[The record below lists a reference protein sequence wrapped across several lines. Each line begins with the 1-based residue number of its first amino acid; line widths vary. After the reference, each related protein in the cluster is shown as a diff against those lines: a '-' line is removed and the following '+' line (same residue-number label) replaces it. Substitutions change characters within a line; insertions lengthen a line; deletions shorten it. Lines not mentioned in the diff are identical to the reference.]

1 MFHQFSLILP
11 YNFPFYETRAG
22 LGVILEDTKGKWST
36 KGRLDISIDHLL
48 PDLLKVDLT
57 NQ

>member
-1 MFHQFSLILP
+1 MKLG
-11 YNFPFYETRAG
+11 RG
-22 LGVILEDTKGKWST
+22 WGVILEDTKGKWST